1 MNAERLFHDHG
12 VHPNRN
18 LRDGIYVSTG
28 SLGHGIGIALG
39 MALAKRSDNV
49 YVLISDGE
57 MAEGSV
63 YECLNVAKDQEV
75 KNLKIHINCNGYGA
89 YRRVYDYRI
98 ADIMGIYSSLDIT
111 IHRTKNE
118 FPFLEGLDAHYKV
131 MTSDD
136 YKLACEILS

>member
-1 MNAERLFHDHG
+1 M
-12 VHPNRN
+12 
-18 LRDGIYVSTG
+18 
-28 SLGHGIGIALG
+28 
-39 MALAKRSDNV
+39 
-49 YVLISDGE
+49 
-57 MAEGSV
+57 
-63 YECLNVAKDQEV
+63 

-136 YKLACEILS
+136 YKLACKLLS